1 MNLALSNEFSK
12 EYIAPVKSLSSH
24 FLLTKLVVETV
35 SFSKY
40 KSDNP

>member
-24 FLLTKLVVETV
+24 FP
-35 SFSKY
+35 
-40 KSDNP
+40 SDQIRS